1 MSGIK
6 YILEQSLNLKTPV
19 FFICQTSMT
28 IYTDIYTSR
37 LISTQISTY
46 LRGVQLQT
54 LAGEQSSVVHH
65 QLGDRLARHPGHVL
79 LSTAAAQYSALST
92 AHLTLLP
99 PISPNS
105 LGRKVHPAGAALY
118 SLELITQE
126 HTCRRKYV

>member
-1 MSGIK
+1 MSDIK

-19 FFICQTSMT
+19 FFICQTST
-28 IYTDIYTSR
+28 LLSTRHTA
-37 LISTQISTY
+37 LVSTQISTY

-126 HTCRRKYV
+126 HTCRRS

>member
-79 LSTAAAQYSALST
+79 LSTAAQYSALST

-118 SLELITQE
+118 SLELITHE
-126 HTCRRKYV
+126 HTCRRS

>member
-1 MSGIK
+1 MSDIK

-19 FFICQTSMT
+19 FFICQTST
-28 IYTDIYTSR
+28 LLSTRHTA

-118 SLELITQE
+118 SLELTTQE
-126 HTCRRKYV
+126 HTCRRS